1 MKLLNPIP
9 KAYDTL
15 ADSYLK
21 KAAACRE
28 IADENDKF
36 LKMLE
41 EVIPESERTQRR
53 YCHRVFDITYQ
64 DRALN
69 RFKRC
74 VECNCWE
81 EAIVE
86 AFRLK
91 KAEEKLIA
99 IELNKVVS
107 EEAKK

>member
-1 MKLLNPIP
+1 MSKISE
-9 KAYDTL
+9 AYDLL
-15 ADSYLK
+15 AENNLK
-21 KAAACRE
+21 EAARCHR
-28 IADENDKF
+28 IADEHDEF
-36 LKMLE
+36 LNMFDE
-41 EVIPESERTQRR
+41 EIPENERKERR

-64 DRALN
+64 DKALN

-91 KAEEKLIA
+91 KAEEKLIM

-107 EEAKK
+107 NEVKK

>member
-1 MKLLNPIP
+1 MSKVTEVFDL
-9 KAYDTL
+9 L
-15 ADSYLK
+15 ADTKLME
-21 KAAACRE
+21 AARCRE
-28 IADENDKF
+28 IADEHDEF
-36 LKMLE
+36 LNMLE
-41 EVIPESERTQRR
+41 EEIPENERKERR

-81 EAIVE
+81 EALVE
-86 AFRLK
+86 AFHLK
-91 KAEEKLIA
+91 KAEEKLIM

-107 EEAKK
+107 NEVKK

>member
-1 MKLLNPIP
+1 MSKVSE
-9 KAYDTL
+9 AYDLL
-15 ADSYLK
+15 ANNNLLE
-21 KAAACRE
+21 AARCHR
-28 IADENDKF
+28 IADEHDEF

-41 EVIPESERTQRR
+41 EDIPESERTERR

-81 EAIVE
+81 EALVK
-86 AFRLK
+86 AFSMK
-91 KAEEKLIA
+91 KAEEKLIT
-99 IELNKVVS
+99 IELNKIVS
-107 EEAKK
+107 EEVKK